1 MNRTLSLA
9 VAALAAVALSGCVTS
24 GYGYRGGTGDYYYG
38 RTSSSSYGYGA
49 PYGSVGYG
57 YPGGWYGGLGY
68 GYSTYGYYPY
78 YPYAYYGSG
87 YGYRGPYH
95 APYRPRSPRLP
106 HRDGGYRGSPSSTQ
120 AADLRRQVDDLRA
133 RKQGLPQVGVSYQ
146 QGPREASRGMV
157 VPTPA
162 QQRQPAGI
170 SLRDRGDSGIRTQ
183 RRISQPEARQRAGS
197 RKPAVE
203 RLRQRP

>member
-1 MNRTLSLA
+1 MIRKLSLA

-38 RTSSSSYGYGA
+38 RSSSSYYGYGA
-49 PYGSVGYG
+49 PYGSLGYG

-95 APYRPRSPRLP
+95 APYRPRAPRLTQ
-106 HRDGGYRGSPSSTQ
+106 RDGGYRGSP
-120 AADLRRQVDDLRA
+120 ADLRRQVDDLRG
-133 RKQGLPQVGVSYQ
+133 RKQGLPQPGVQ
-146 QGPREASRGMV
+146 FQEAPREASRAMV
-157 VPTPA
+157 VPTPP
-162 QQRQPAGI
+162 QQQQSARI
-170 SLRDRGDSGIRTQ
+170 SPRDRDEESGIRMQ
-183 RRISQPEARQRAGS
+183 RRISQPEARQRVGS
-197 RKPAVE
+197 RKPGIE